1 MANNSENQNE
11 NISEQIS
18 ENVVETEANEEVVET
33 IEASASEAATEAKTE
48 TASEAKDEVT
58 EEVEVSKPAATK
70 QKKLRSSSAAKRAYC
85 ALVYIVVAFFA
96 ILAIIPFIYMFCNAT
111 WDSGHITSS
120 FLLYPNFSNG
130 ITQAIKNYTVLSER
144 ATFSFADGFKNS
156 MIISTCSTLL
166 TVYFSALTAYGLKC
180 YEFKGRDVVYAIIVG
195 VMMVPTAV
203 NITGYYRLMNA
214 MGLVDNKLSLIIPAI
229 AAPNTVFFIK
239 QYLDSSF
246 SLDIVEASRIDGAGE
261 FYTFNRISLPIM
273 VPAIATQAIFSFL
286 GSWNNFFA
294 PSILLNKMSNKTL
307 PLMVSELY
315 GDRFVDY
322 GAIYFGLSM
331 SVLPVVIIYC
341 FLQRFIISGIA
352 AGGVKE

>member
-1 MANNSENQNE
+1 MANDSENMNE
-11 NISEQIS
+11 NISENIS
-18 ENVVETEANEEVVET
+18 ENVVETVVDVAAEEVEKTTEAASETVEETVVET
-33 IEASASEAATEAKTE
+33 KSSDKKANK
-48 TASEAKDEVT
+48 EV
-58 EEVEVSKPAATK
+58 
-70 QKKLRSSSAAKRAYC
+70 KLRSNSGAKRAYC
-85 ALVYIVVAFFA
+85 ALVYVVVGFFA
-96 ILAIIPFIYMFCNAT
+96 ILAIIPFVYMFCNAT
-111 WDSGHITSS
+111 WDSGHITSK
-120 FLLYPNFSNG
+120 FLLWPNFG
-130 ITQAIKNYTVLSER
+130 HAIEQATKNYHVLAER

-180 YEFKGRDVVYAIIVG
+180 YEFKGRKLIYTIIVG

-246 SLDIVEASRIDGAGE
+246 TLDIVEASRIDGAGE

-273 VPAIATQAIFSFL
+273 IPAIATQAIFSFL

-294 PSILLNKMSNKTL
+294 PSILLSKTQNKTL
-307 PLMVSELY
+307 PLMVAELY